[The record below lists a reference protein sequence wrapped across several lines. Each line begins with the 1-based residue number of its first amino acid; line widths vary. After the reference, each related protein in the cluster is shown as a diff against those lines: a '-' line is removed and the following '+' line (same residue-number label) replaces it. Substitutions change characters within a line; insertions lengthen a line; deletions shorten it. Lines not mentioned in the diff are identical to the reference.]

1 MALTPTPPVEP
12 THDQNPPAATQ
23 NATSF
28 ASFRGAARWMMNG
41 ESALPESVDAD
52 SERVRGGLTPQYLR
66 SPSRL
71 FVAFV
76 STGEIDT

>member
-1 MALTPTPPVEP
+1 
-12 THDQNPPAATQ
+12 
-23 NATSF
+23 
-28 ASFRGAARWMMNG
+28 MNG

-52 SERVRGGLTPQYLR
+52 SERLRGSGLTPQYLR